1 MYNNIGGKIKG
12 LSTALAIIGIV
23 VAVLFGLI
31 RLFNMDD
38 FEDFIESIIIILIGC
53 AASWIS
59 SWLLYGLGELIE
71 DTHSIAVSNLNIRKI
86 MEDMKRSSQEN
97 GNNNNVNTPQ
107 IQMNSNVNRQAE
119 LYQLYSKGVITVEEY
134 QKALASGE
142 KA

>member
-12 LSTALAIIGIV
+12 LSIAFAVIEVALAAIAGFILMITDDDMAIV
-23 VAVLFGLI
+23 G
-31 RLFNMDD
+31 
-38 FEDFIESIIIILIGC
+38 IIIIVVGSIT
-53 AASWIS
+53 AWIS

-86 MEDMKRSSQEN
+86 LEN
-97 GNNNNVNTPQ
+97 KNAAVTNFGDVNTPQ

-119 LYQLYSKGVITVEEY
+119 LYQLYSKGVITAEEY
-134 QKALASGE
+134 QKALAGGE

>member
-12 LSTALAIIGIV
+12 LSIAFAVIGII

-38 FEDFIESIIIILIGC
+38 FEDFIKSIVMTLVGC
-53 AASWIS
+53 VASWIS
-59 SWLLYGLGELIE
+59 SWLFYGLGELIE

-86 MEDMKRSSQEN
+86 MENKNAAVTNFGD
-97 GNNNNVNTPQ
+97 VNTPQ

-119 LYQLYSKGVITVEEY
+119 LYQLYSKGVITAEEY
-134 QKALASGE
+134 QKALADGG

>member
-12 LSTALAIIGIV
+12 LSIAFAVIGII

-38 FEDFIESIIIILIGC
+38 FEDFIKSIVMTLVGC
-53 AASWIS
+53 VASWIS
-59 SWLLYGLGELIE
+59 SWLFYGLGELIE

-107 IQMNSNVNRQAE
+107 TQMNSNANRQAE
-119 LYQLYSKGVITVEEY
+119 LYQLYSKGVITAEEY

>member
-1 MYNNIGGKIKG
+1 MSI
-12 LSTALAIIGIV
+12 AFAVIGII

-38 FEDFIESIIIILIGC
+38 FEDFIKSIVMTLVGC
-53 AASWIS
+53 VASWIS
-59 SWLLYGLGELIE
+59 SWLFYGLGELIE

-86 MEDMKRSSQEN
+86 MENKNAAVTNFGD
-97 GNNNNVNTPQ
+97 VNTPQ

-119 LYQLYSKGVITVEEY
+119 LYQLYSKGVITAEEY
-134 QKALASGE
+134 QKALADGG